1 MEGTGGASAVRDV
14 ARGTVVV
21 YSDIG
26 CPWSHAAVW
35 RLWDARARLG
45 LDEAVRF
52 DFRAFPLE
60 LINSRPTP
68 KLTLDAEIPVA
79 GALAPRAGW
88 QIWQAPDWQYP
99 STMLPALEA
108 VQAAKAAF
116 PGWAALTPQERA
128 AKIDAAVAALGPH
141 FEEHAGIL
149 SRENGK
155 ILDEARGDIFVF
167 GFRCGLATGLAD
179 QVEDTKTLPG
189 PPNETIISYAP
200 RGVVTIIVPFNW
212 PLAILGASL
221 PYALMAGNT
230 VILKPPPSAPLAT
243 SLHIRRMAEHLP
255 PGVLNVVTGQDAVI
269 GEPLVSNPD
278 VSTVHFT
285 GSVRGGNRIMEMA
298 SKHLTKVILELGG
311 NDAAVILKDAD
322 LGDEALDAL
331 YHGIFD
337 TTGQICMAAKRVY
350 VDRSRY
356 QDVVDG
362 LAARLEKTVLGDG
375 RDPNTTMG
383 PLHAPSQKAFVEE
396 LVGEAKESGAEVREF
411 GDLPQGDLAKGNF
424 LRPSLVLDPDP
435 KLRVVTEEQF
445 GPTIPIIPF
454 DDEDQAVAAANDTWA
469 GLCASVWTTD
479 RAKAAEIGG
488 RLQAGYVFVNSHS
501 AAVLDQRAPF
511 GGVKR
516 SGIGREMGI
525 EGVREFMDTHSVALP
540 A

>member
-1 MEGTGGASAVRDV
+1 MTIAEERVGVTTRLFIGGEEVDGAEGVLTIADPAHG
-14 ARGTVVV
+14 GTV
-21 YSDIG
+21 G
-26 CPWSHAAVW
+26 TAA
-35 RLWDARARLG
+35 AA
-45 LDEAVRF
+45 
-52 DFRAFPLE
+52 
-60 LINSRPTP
+60 SR
-68 KLTLDAEIPVA
+68 D
-79 GALAPRAGW
+79 
-88 QIWQAPDWQYP
+88 Q
-99 STMLPALEA
+99 ALEA

-116 PGWAALTPQERA
+116 PGWSALSPQERA
-128 AKIDAAVAALGPH
+128 AQIDAAVAAIGEH
-141 FEEHAGIL
+141 FEEHADIL

-155 ILDEARGDIFVF
+155 VLDEARGDVFVF

-179 QVEDTKTLPG
+179 QVLETKTLPG
-189 PPNETIISYAP
+189 PPNETIISYVP

-221 PYALMAGNT
+221 PYALVAGNT

-243 SLHIRRMAEHLP
+243 SLLIRRMAEHLP
-255 PGVLNVVTGQDAVI
+255 PGVLNVVTGKDAVI
-269 GEPLVSNPD
+269 GESLVANPD
-278 VSTVHFT
+278 VSMVHFT
-285 GSVRGGNRIMEMA
+285 GSVRGGNKIMEMA
-298 SKHLTKVILELGG
+298 SKTLTKVALELGG
-311 NDAAVILKDAD
+311 NDPAVILKDAD
-322 LGDEALDAL
+322 LGDEGIDAL

-356 QDVVDG
+356 QEVVDG

-375 RDPNTTMG
+375 HDPNTTMG
-383 PLHAPSQKAFVEE
+383 PLHAPSQKEFVEE
-396 LVGEAKESGAEVREF
+396 LVREAKDSGADVREF
-411 GDLPQGDLAKGNF
+411 GELPEGELANGNF

-435 KLRVVTEEQF
+435 KLKVVTEEQF

-479 RAKAAEIGG
+479 RQKAAEIGA

-511 GGVKR
+511 GGMKK
-516 SGIGREMGI
+516 SGLGREMGI
-525 EGVREFMDTHSVALP
+525 EGLREFMDTHSVALP